1 LPSDTITSNT
11 SVYEMGV
18 YAWNLSQGDAMD
30 DRALLATLVKRLK
43 YLRISAAEALSQC
56 VREPRIGQGDPCQGR
71 GVEKNAMVA
80 FCHQLLLSIT
90 ERRAAQ
96 FLRGELCGAVDGSGE
111 VGPIASVPRFLALF
125 GEGRAN
131 GVAVNARKAG
141 KNDRIAPVKRD
152 IRVNPLSEHERVLLT
167 RLRESLFERHA
178 KMKSMFESLDPNGD
192 GFVTIEEFLHALTRA
207 GVAIT
212 GEIDRRAASVSAD
225 EAAHLLA
232 FFDRDGDGCLEY
244 NEFMR
249 LLQDSKHQVMA
260 SAEISKAGVG
270 QIMPRARAQPVDAR
284 DQLLESA
291 IDIS

>member
-1 LPSDTITSNT
+1 
-11 SVYEMGV
+11 
-18 YAWNLSQGDAMD
+18 
-30 DRALLATLVKRLK
+30 
-43 YLRISAAEALSQC
+43 
-56 VREPRIGQGDPCQGR
+56 
-71 GVEKNAMVA
+71 
-80 FCHQLLLSIT
+80 
-90 ERRAAQ
+90 
-96 FLRGELCGAVDGSGE
+96 
-111 VGPIASVPRFLALF
+111 
-125 GEGRAN
+125 
-131 GVAVNARKAG
+131 
-141 KNDRIAPVKRD
+141 
-152 IRVNPLSEHERVLLT
+152 
-167 RLRESLFERHA
+167 
-178 KMKSMFESLDPNGD
+178 MKSMFESLDPNGD